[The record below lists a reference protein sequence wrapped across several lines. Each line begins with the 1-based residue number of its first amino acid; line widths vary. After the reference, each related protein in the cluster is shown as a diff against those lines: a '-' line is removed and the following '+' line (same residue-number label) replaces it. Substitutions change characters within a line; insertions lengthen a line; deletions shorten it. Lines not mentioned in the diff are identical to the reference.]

1 MSSEIIVEHES
12 AVDAPNT
19 VVWAR
24 VTSVEGINDELAPVL
39 AMRMPQWA
47 HTLSEDTVPIGRPL
61 ARVPLLLFGV
71 LPVDYDHLS
80 IAALEPGRRF
90 HEKSTMLLMR
100 RWEHERTLDQ
110 LATNRTWVHDRLT
123 FELRVPLSRIPG
135 AGTLARRIVAAL
147 FAHRHRRLAAFFDSP
162 YNGRPS

>member
-1 MSSEIIVEHES
+1 MSNEIVVEDES
-12 AVDAPNT
+12 IVDAPNT

-24 VTSVEGINDELAPVL
+24 VTSAEGINDELAPML
-39 AMRMPQWA
+39 AMRMPRRA
-47 HTLSEDTVPIGRPL
+47 HTLTEDTVPIGQPL
-61 ARVPLLLFGV
+61 ARVPLLLFGM

-100 RWEHERTLDQ
+100 RWEHERTLDP
-110 LATNRTWVHDRLT
+110 LAADRTRVHDRLT

-135 AGTLARRIVAAL
+135 AVELARRVVGAL
-147 FAHRHRRLAAFFDSP
+147 FAHRHRRLARFFEGS
-162 YNGRPS
+162 